1 MKTITMRQRG
11 YILVVTMFMAFIVA
25 VLLIALTRWWQ
36 AEARREK
43 ERELLFVGQQ
53 FRTALAGYA
62 AASPPGATPRP
73 AALAELLK
81 DDRDGTVH
89 RHLRRIYIDP
99 MTATDAWGLDLAE
112 DGTVLAVHSRSESRP
127 ITPDGSS
134 PRFRAFEGT
143 TRYSQWRF
151 GVFPLP
157 PAPP

>member
-1 MKTITMRQRG
+1 MIPVRQRG

-53 FRTALAGYA
+53 FRNALAGYA
-62 AASPPGATPRP
+62 ASSPPGATPRP
-73 AALAELLK
+73 ATLAELLK

-99 MTATDAWGLDLAE
+99 MTATDAWALDLAE